1 MLIFNQIYKKFL
13 IQYVLFNLNL
23 YRNLQTP
30 HKNTIFKYLNCPLIK
45 TPINAPVKAL
55 INISIKTHIKIYYMC
70 PIKVSI

>member
-1 MLIFNQIYKKFL
+1 MLIFHQIYKKFL

-30 HKNTIFKYLNCPLIK
+30 HKNTIFEP
-45 TPINAPVKAL
+45 PINAPVKAL

>member
-30 HKNTIFKYLNCPLIK
+30 HKNTTFKAPINLLIK
-45 TPINAPVKAL
+45 CLIKALLKAPVKCF
-55 INISIKTHIKIYYMC
+55 IMGPVK
-70 PIKVSI
+70 

>member
-30 HKNTIFKYLNCPLIK
+30 HKNTIFKA
-45 TPINAPVKAL
+45 PINAPVKAL
-55 INISIKTHIKIYYMC
+55 INISIKGHIKIYYMC

>member
-45 TPINAPVKAL
+45 TPINL
-55 INISIKTHIKIYYMC
+55 LIKTHIKIYYMC